1 MTDFVKDFMGYNFI
15 WFIGEVEDRDD
26 PLKLGRVKIRCF
38 GWHSTDKDKQPTI
51 DLPWA
56 STVQPVTAPAASASG
71 LTVGT
76 WVFGFFMDGES
87 GQRPMVTGQIPGYR
101 FDENGLNGE
110 SELPRAARVEEG
122 YPSAQSELRK
132 QKRTKDITK
141 DKSSDQLWSE
151 PEEPQDALYPF
162 VQTTASESGMLTQLV
177 NRTDTGESRRT
188 DYHPSGTYHE
198 VTTEGDSITKITG
211 DKYSIVA
218 NDNHVYVKGNVFLT
232 IDADCTTNIT
242 GNWKINVDGD
252 KEENIGGD
260 HRIFVEKQII
270 QTAASHAVDLGN
282 GTIKTQGKIDVDE
295 VQANKVKDGDVEL
308 GTHKHT
314 ETGGTTLKPL

>member
-141 DKSSDQLWSE
+141 DKSSDHISE
-151 PEEPQDALYPF
+151 
-162 VQTTASESGMLTQLV
+162 
-177 NRTDTGESRRT
+177 R
-188 DYHPSGTYHE
+188 
-198 VTTEGDSITKITG
+198 
-211 DKYSIVA
+211 
-218 NDNHVYVKGNVFLT
+218 NHFLQT
-232 IDADCTTNIT
+232 IDFLEPNLKYTDDCGFPAPQQHLNLMTRP
-242 GNWKINVDGD
+242 
-252 KEENIGGD
+252 GGM
-260 HRIFVEKQII
+260 RE
-270 QTAASHAVDLGN
+270 AA
-282 GTIKTQGKIDVDE
+282 
-295 VQANKVKDGDVEL
+295 
-308 GTHKHT
+308 
-314 ETGGTTLKPL
+314 